1 MAVVKDEDLAVILE
15 KAKKLPW
22 EQRCEL
28 IDELKATLPPPP
40 PDGMTR
46 EEFRAELDR
55 RSEECNSGRMTE
67 SPWQEV
73 MARLERKN
81 RADG

>member
-1 MAVVKDEDLAVILE
+1 MAAIKDATKAEILE
-15 KAKKLPW
+15 KAKKLSR

-55 RSEECNSGRMTE
+55 RSEECDSGRMIAAPSE
-67 SPWQEV
+67 DV
-73 MARLERKN
+73 IRRLALKN
-81 RADG
+81 RADD

>member
-1 MAVVKDEDLAVILE
+1 MAIIKDATLAEILE
-15 KAKKLPW
+15 KAMKLPW
-22 EQRCEL
+22 EQRVRL
-28 IDELKATLPPPP
+28 VHELKATLTPPP

-55 RSEECNSGRMTE
+55 RSEECDSGRMTE

-73 MARLERKN
+73 MARLEGKN